1 MGREKTV
8 ILIILY
14 IAFIALGLPDQLL
27 GVAWP
32 TMRIDFGKNLD
43 AAGIVTFAVT
53 IFSALAG
60 FLNGYVAKKIPVS
73 KILAVSV
80 LLTAI
85 GSFGYALAPNWLTF
99 LSFVIPMG
107 LGAGSVD
114 SSLNNYVALNYSSR
128 HMSWL
133 HGFWGIGSTIGP
145 LIMTFAFVKNL
156 TWRGGYIIVGIL
168 LLLMS
173 VLFMFKQFGFSN
185 PTVQSSEEV
194 TVEQKTVNMVTLNTF
209 LSAAF
214 FFFYTATEGGIGLW
228 IYSVMTEERNF
239 DPVLA
244 GTLVA
249 VYWGSLTFGRFLVGF
264 ITKKCCDKTI
274 ILTSLL
280 IALVSMLLL
289 CIPVHLTT
297 IIGLM
302 ALGAGLSGIYPCTM
316 NETHKRYEI
325 EKAKILMGHQVGSAC
340 LGFAI
345 MTPFLGI
352 IIQRIGLN
360 YLPIITTVFVLILLS
375 IELRLRKL
383 SIE

>member
-1 MGREKTV
+1 MDREKFI
-8 ILIILY
+8 ILILLY

-43 AAGIVTFAVT
+43 AAGVITFSVTM
-53 IFSALAG
+53 FSAFAG
-60 FLNGYVAKKIPVS
+60 FINGYIAKKFPVS

-85 GSFGYALAPNWLTF
+85 GSLGYALSPNWLSF
-99 LSFVIPMG
+99 LLFVIPTG

-156 TWRGGYIIVGIL
+156 TWRGGYAIVGII

-173 VLFMFKQFGFSN
+173 ILFMVKQFGFSN
-185 PTVQSSEEV
+185 RQTQDEEKSVPQSI
-194 TVEQKTVNMVTLNTF
+194 NMVTLNTF
-209 LSAAF
+209 LSATF
-214 FFFYTATEGGIGLW
+214 FFFYTATEGGVGLW
-228 IYSVMTEERNF
+228 IYSVMTEQRGF

-249 VYWGSLTFGRFLVGF
+249 IYWGSLTFGRFMVGF
-264 ITKKCCDKTI
+264 ITKKFCDKSI
-274 ILTSLL
+274 ILASILISL
-280 IALVSMLLL
+280 ASMLLL
-289 CIPVHLTT
+289 CIPTHTTT
-297 IIGLM
+297 IIGLVV
-302 ALGAGLSGIYPCTM
+302 LGMGLSGIYPCTM
-316 NETHKRYEI
+316 NATHSRYEI

-345 MTPFLGI
+345 MTPLLGI

-360 YLPIITTVFVLILLS
+360 YLPVITTCFTLILLS

-383 SIE
+383 SV

>member
-1 MGREKTV
+1 MDKEKFI
-8 ILIILY
+8 ILVILY

-43 AAGIVTFAVT
+43 AAGIITFSVTM
-53 IFSALAG
+53 FSAFAG
-60 FLNGYVAKKIPVS
+60 FINGYIAKKFPVS

-85 GSFGYALAPNWLTF
+85 GSLGYAFSPNWLSF
-99 LSFVIPMG
+99 LLFVIPTG

-156 TWRGGYIIVGIL
+156 TWRGGYAIVGII
-168 LLLMS
+168 LLLMAI
-173 VLFMFKQFGFSN
+173 LFIFKQFGFAN
-185 PTVQSSEEV
+185 TQIRN
-194 TVEQKTVNMVTLNTF
+194 EQKIEQKPINMVTLNTF
-209 LSAAF
+209 LSAMF

-228 IYSVMTEERNF
+228 IYSVMTEQRNF

-249 VYWGSLTFGRFLVGF
+249 IYWGSLTFGRFMVGF
-264 ITKKCCDKTI
+264 ITKKFSDNAI
-274 ILTSLL
+274 ILASILISLF
-280 IALVSMLLL
+280 SMLLL
-289 CIPVHLTT
+289 CIPTHTTT
-297 IIGLM
+297 IIGLIT
-302 ALGAGLSGIYPCTM
+302 LGMGLSGIYPCTM
-316 NETHKRYEI
+316 NATHSRYEI

-345 MTPFLGI
+345 MTPLLGI

-360 YLPIITTVFVLILLS
+360 YLPVITTCFTIILLT

-383 SIE
+383 SV

>member
-1 MGREKTV
+1 MSREKFI
-8 ILIILY
+8 ILTLLY

-32 TMRIDFGKNLD
+32 TMRLDFGKNLD
-43 AAGIVTFAVT
+43 AAGIVTFCVT
-53 IFSALAG
+53 MFSALAG
-60 FLNGYVAKKIPVS
+60 FLNGYVARKFPVS

-85 GSFGYALAPNWLTF
+85 GSFGYALAPNWITF
-99 LSFVIPMG
+99 LLFVIPTG

-156 TWRGGYIIVGIL
+156 TWRGGYIIVGTM

-173 VLFMFKQFGFSN
+173 FLFMFKQFGFSN
-185 PTVQSSEEV
+185 SEEQSSEKV
-194 TVEQKTVNMVTLNTF
+194 AVGQKSVNMVTLNTF
-209 LSAAF
+209 LSAMF
-214 FFFYTATEGGIGLW
+214 FFFYTSTEGGIGLW
-228 IYSVMTEERNF
+228 IYSVMTEQRGF

-264 ITKKCCDKTI
+264 VTKKFSDKAI

-280 IALVSMLLL
+280 ISLVAMLLL
-289 CIPVHLTT
+289 CIPVHSTT
-297 IIGLM
+297 IVGLM
-302 ALGAGLSGIYPCTM
+302 ALGAGLSGIYPCVM
-316 NETHKRYEI
+316 NETHKRYEM

-345 MTPFLGI
+345 MTPLLGV
-352 IIQRIGLN
+352 IIQRTGLN
-360 YLPIITTVFVLILLS
+360 YLPIITTIFVLILLS
-375 IELRLRKL
+375 IELRLREL
-383 SIE
+383 SV

>member
-1 MGREKTV
+1 MSREKFI
-8 ILIILY
+8 ILILLY

-32 TMRIDFGKNLD
+32 TMRLDFGKNLD
-43 AAGIVTFAVT
+43 AAGIITFAVT
-53 IFSALAG
+53 IFSSIAG
-60 FLNGYVAKKIPVS
+60 FLNEYVAKKFPVS

-85 GSFGYALAPNWLTF
+85 GSFGYAFAPNWITF
-99 LSFVIPMG
+99 LLFVIPMG

-156 TWRGGYIIVGIL
+156 TWRGGYIIVGTVL
-168 LLLMS
+168 FLMS
-173 VLFMFKQFGFSN
+173 ILFMFKQFGFSN
-185 PTVQSSEEV
+185 SVVQSPEEV
-194 TVEQKTVNMVTLNTF
+194 TVKQKSVNMVTLNTF
-209 LSAAF
+209 LSAMF
-214 FFFYTATEGGIGLW
+214 FFFYTSTEGGIGLW
-228 IYSVMTEERNF
+228 IYSVMTEQRGI
-239 DPVLA
+239 DPVFA

-264 ITKKCCDKTI
+264 ITKKFSDKSI

-280 IALVSMLLL
+280 ISLVAMLLL
-289 CIPVHLTT
+289 CVPVHSTT
-297 IIGLM
+297 IVGLM
-302 ALGAGLSGIYPCTM
+302 ALGAGLSGIYPCAM
-316 NETHKRYEI
+316 NETHKRYEM

-345 MTPFLGI
+345 MTPLLGV

-360 YLPIITTVFVLILLS
+360 FLPIITTIFVLILLS

-383 SIE
+383 SV

>member
-1 MGREKTV
+1 MDREKFI
-8 ILIILY
+8 ILILLY

-32 TMRIDFGKNLD
+32 TMRADFGQNLD
-43 AAGIVTFAVT
+43 AAGVITFSVTM
-53 IFSALAG
+53 FSAFAG
-60 FLNGYVAKKIPVS
+60 FVNGYIAKKFPVS
-73 KILAVSV
+73 KILVVSV
-80 LLTAI
+80 FLTAV
-85 GSFGYALAPNWLTF
+85 GSLGYALSPNWCTF
-99 LSFVIPMG
+99 LLFVIPTG

-156 TWRGGYIIVGIL
+156 TWRGGYAIVGIIL
-168 LLLMS
+168 LTMS
-173 VLFMFKQFGFSN
+173 LIFMFKNFGFSN
-185 PTVQSSEEV
+185 TQKQE
-194 TVEQKTVNMVTLNTF
+194 EQKIEQKPINMVTLNTF
-209 LSAAF
+209 FSAMF
-214 FFFYTATEGGIGLW
+214 FFFYTATEGGVGLW
-228 IYSVMTEERNF
+228 IYSVMTEQRGF

-249 VYWGSLTFGRFLVGF
+249 IYWGSLTFGRFMVGF
-264 ITKKCCDKTI
+264 ITKKLCDNTI
-274 ILTSLL
+274 ILGSIL

-289 CIPVHLTT
+289 CIPTHMTT
-297 IIGLM
+297 IIGLVS
-302 ALGAGLSGIYPCTM
+302 LGVGLSGIYPCTM
-316 NETHKRYEI
+316 NATHSRYEI

-345 MTPFLGI
+345 MTPLLGI

-360 YLPIITTVFVLILLS
+360 FLPVITTCFVIILLS
-375 IELRLRKL
+375 IELRLRNLKA
-383 SIE
+383 